1 MKTAKE
7 KSGFFDLHTEK
18 KICNNPDHKVPTGIS
33 IPKGKGYKHV
43 CPACGEVTIVTPS
56 QTTL

>member
-1 MKTAKE
+1 METKE
-7 KSGFFDLHTEK
+7 KSGFFDLPVEK
-18 KICNNPDHKVPTGIS
+18 KACNNPEHKVPMGIC

-43 CPACGEVTIVTPS
+43 CPGCGEVTIVTPS